1 MSIAG
6 GTGNFFDQERCSSDH
21 KKNSNLNS
29 IESAPEENN
38 SSNKVVP
45 NASGYYVDAWGWEEE
60 TDFSNRIGTARGSTG
75 TLTCSVSYSEQASYS
90 ADVSVSSG
98 IVSAG
103 VGYSVT
109 KTFTLTEG
117 RTTVI
122 NAYPIYE
129 ITWYDVFDI
138 DGDEIGSGW
147 AMRLVGAQFI
157 VNQY

>member
-1 MSIAG
+1 M
-6 GTGNFFDQERCSSDH
+6 
-21 KKNSNLNS
+21 
-29 IESAPEENN
+29 
-38 SSNKVVP
+38 
-45 NASGYYVDAWGWEEE
+45 DAWGWEEE
-60 TDFSNRIGTARGSTG
+60 TDFGNRIGTARGSTG

-90 ADVSVSSG
+90 ANVSVSSG

-109 KTFTLTEG
+109 KTFTLTDSLSVDTEG
-117 RTTVI
+117 KTTVI

>member
-1 MSIAG
+1 M
-6 GTGNFFDQERCSSDH
+6 
-21 KKNSNLNS
+21 
-29 IESAPEENN
+29 
-38 SSNKVVP
+38 
-45 NASGYYVDAWGWEEE
+45 DAWGWEEE